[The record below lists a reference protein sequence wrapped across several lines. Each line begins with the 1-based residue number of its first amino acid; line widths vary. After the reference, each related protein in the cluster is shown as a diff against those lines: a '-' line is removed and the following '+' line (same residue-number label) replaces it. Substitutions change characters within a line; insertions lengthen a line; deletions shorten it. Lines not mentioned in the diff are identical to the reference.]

1 MVYQN
6 QRILLPGALDIG
18 GGASS
23 KSEKTQDKGFSK
35 VLGSKMRSVYRAE
48 AKNISKKAETTKPLS
63 ARSNISSSNEKKPAV
78 VSAEDR
84 EDRNVELI
92 KPESDIE
99 PMRRSDV
106 SIELSDIIKVPAL
119 TPKTDDLE
127 QTEEL
132 QFALDEVLNLLKQL
146 LLFAES
152 RQTEDDNLSEETGN
166 ISKLMVNAQNSV
178 KLETLRAGL
187 EKILDAANQLE
198 GTKTSE
204 IASKFAAKLID
215 LLDDPGFARM
225 LEEVSVQSDS
235 GQQEK
240 LVNLLGKMLNEAEK
254 AKMDITRESIG
265 EIIIPAM
272 NSKSAQKAGHDQNH
286 PQVEAS
292 DEQQTEASSAKE
304 PIKSVEPDLK
314 QAGKNPGNNLK
325 ESNESLAVTKPKD
338 QKQPVSDFNTQTD
351 IASFADIIKSEDT
364 TAANI
369 IKEPVD
375 ARTFVIRQVVEKVET
390 LVNEDKKEVVMQL
403 KPDSLG
409 KITLR
414 VIHER
419 GEIVARFV
427 AENDQVKSIL
437 ESNMQ
442 MLRDSL
448 QRNGVSV
455 QSLSVSVGQQDT
467 GRNTGD
473 DQGWN
478 REPGIRKHTT
488 IAIPEKGAGHETY
501 GLSGLTGSLFES
513 GESEID
519 LTA

>member
-119 TPKTDDLE
+119 TPKK
-127 QTEEL
+127 L
-132 QFALDEVLNLLKQL
+132 QCALDEVLNLLKQL

-152 RQTEDDNLSEETGN
+152 RQTADDNPSEETGN
-166 ISKLMVNAQNSV
+166 ISKLQVNAQNSV

-215 LLDDPGFARM
+215 LLDDPGFAKI

-272 NSKSAQKAGHDQNH
+272 NSKSAQKTGHDQNQ
-286 PQVEAS
+286 PLVEAP
-292 DEQQTEASSAKE
+292 DEQQTEAFSAKE
-304 PIKSVEPDLK
+304 PIASVDTDLE
-314 QAGKNPGNNLK
+314 QAGKNPGNNLRK
-325 ESNESLAVTKPKD
+325 TDESLAVTKPKE
-338 QKQPVSDFNTQTD
+338 QKPQVSDFNTQTD

-364 TAANI
+364 SAANI

-488 IAIPEKGAGHETY
+488 IAIPEKGTGHETY